1 MQIFD
6 KYQNR
11 ALEDGEKHYQYFV
24 SEVKKAVSG
33 DYSRL
38 MKKHFAFTSMPG
50 LTKTTIIIKLLS
62 QSGVLY
68 FEITGKKSMR
78 DFLYQLCFII
88 DSFKPSK
95 QNPLI
100 IFIDD
105 CEFIFNN
112 NDDMNIFKV
121 GIGKQRRFTY
131 SNNGALDGV
140 KKMPE
145 PIQKAVRKH
154 RLKDSEGFTFSTENV
169 HFIIASNVKLPT
181 EDEARQAEIKRPGPN
196 SAKMVSRAAI
206 ADRTNNYHIDFEIWQ
221 EQWGYVANQI
231 LENPYFGDGEF
242 DFSLQERQQM
252 VLFTWNNFDKLKSKS
267 FRCYEGLAQDMLNYP
282 ETYPD
287 KWNSSVHLDISY
299 SKNRK

>member
-1 MQIFD
+1 
-6 KYQNR
+6 
-11 ALEDGEKHYQYFV
+11 
-24 SEVKKAVSG
+24 
-33 DYSRL
+33 
-38 MKKHFAFTSMPG
+38 
-50 LTKTTIIIKLLS
+50 
-62 QSGVLY
+62 
-68 FEITGKKSMR
+68 
-78 DFLYQLCFII
+78 
-88 DSFKPSK
+88 
-95 QNPLI
+95 
-100 IFIDD
+100 
-105 CEFIFNN
+105 
-112 NDDMNIFKV
+112 MNIFKV